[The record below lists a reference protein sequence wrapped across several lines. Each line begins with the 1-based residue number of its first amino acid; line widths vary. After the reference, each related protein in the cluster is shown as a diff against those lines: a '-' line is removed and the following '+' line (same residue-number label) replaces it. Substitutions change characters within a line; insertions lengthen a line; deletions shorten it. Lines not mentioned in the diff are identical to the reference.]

1 MSGIEAA
8 GFMGHGPLRRHL
20 GLLAAQLRISVLAAL
35 EYRTGFWSEGFLSLL
50 WSIGGFIPLLA
61 ALQHR
66 EELLG
71 WTIGELGMLTG
82 CYMILSGVFA
92 SFVQP
97 GLTDT
102 MDQIRRGTL
111 DYVLLRPNDPLVAS
125 LASAFAPWCVLEVI
139 AGIGLLIASAIMT
152 PVRPGP
158 PELLQLLLVGA
169 SGLAALYA
177 LGVLV
182 LAVSFRA
189 LQLENLTYMM
199 EALLDFARW
208 PITVFRGPL
217 KAFFTFVIPFAIMTS
232 YPPLALVGGLR
243 WAQVGGAVLTA
254 IVLVGLARAA
264 WNRGL
269 RGYGSA
275 SS

>member
-1 MSGIEAA
+1 MSLAEAS
-8 GFMGHGPLRRHL
+8 GFMGHGSLRRHVR
-20 GLLAAQLRISVLAAL
+20 LLAAQLRISVLAAL
-35 EYRTGFWSEGFLSLL
+35 EYRTGFWSQGVMGLL
-50 WSIGGFIPLLA
+50 WSFGGFIPLWI

-66 EELLG
+66 AELDG
-71 WTIGELGMLTG
+71 WSVGELGMLTG
-82 CYMILSGVFA
+82 CYMILSGVYA
-92 SFVQP
+92 GFVQP
-97 GLTDT
+97 GLTET

-111 DYVLLRPNDPLVAS
+111 DYVLLRPSDPLVAS
-125 LASAFAPWCVLEVI
+125 LGSAFAPWSALEVV
-139 AGIGLLIASAIMT
+139 AGIVLLVASAIMT
-152 PVRPGP
+152 PARVGP
-158 PELLQLLLVGA
+158 AELIQLLLVGVC
-169 SGLAALYA
+169 GLASLYA

-208 PITVFRGPL
+208 PISVFRGPL
-217 KAFFTFVIPFAIMTS
+217 KALFTFVIPFAIMTS
-232 YPPLALVGGLR
+232 YPAQALVGGLR
-243 WAQVGGAVLTA
+243 WSEVGGAMITA
-254 IVLVGLARAA
+254 LVLVGLARAA

>member
-1 MSGIEAA
+1 MSG
-8 GFMGHGPLRRHL
+8 PLGRHL
-20 GLLAAQLRISVLAAL
+20 GLVGAQLRISVLAAL
-35 EYRTGFWSEGFLSLL
+35 EYRTGFWSQGVLSLL
-50 WSIGGFIPLLA
+50 WSVAGFIPLWV

-66 EELLG
+66 EELAG
-71 WTIGELGMLTG
+71 WSIGELGMLTG
-82 CYMILSGVFA
+82 CYMILSGVFGG
-92 SFVQP
+92 FVQP
-97 GLTDT
+97 GLTET

-111 DYVLLRPNDPLVAS
+111 DYLLLRPTDPLLSS
-125 LASAFAPWCVLEVI
+125 LASAFAPWCLLEVI
-139 AGIGLLIASAIMT
+139 AGIALLIASAIMT
-152 PVRPGP
+152 PAHLGP
-158 PELLQLLLVGA
+158 TELVQLLLVGA

-189 LQLENLTYMM
+189 LHLENLTYLM
-199 EALLDFARW
+199 ESLLDFARW

-217 KAFFTFVIPFAIMTS
+217 KALFTFVIPFAIMTS
-232 YPPLALVGGLR
+232 YPALALAGSLG
-243 WAQVGGAVLTA
+243 WSKVGGAIVTA
-254 IVLVGLARAA
+254 LVLVGLARAA